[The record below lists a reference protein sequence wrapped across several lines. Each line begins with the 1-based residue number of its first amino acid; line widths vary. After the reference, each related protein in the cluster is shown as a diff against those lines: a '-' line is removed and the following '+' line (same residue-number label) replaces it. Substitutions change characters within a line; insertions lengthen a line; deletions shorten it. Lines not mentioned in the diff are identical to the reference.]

1 MFKDYYAILEIEPPV
16 SEQEIKSA
24 YRKQCLK
31 WHPDKNPD
39 KDTTSIMQD
48 IIEAYIFLKD
58 EEGRKRYDQTYFKF
72 KKDKKEKQQQENF
85 EKATKNKKEEKA
97 KQEYE
102 YEYEFSDEILKK
114 WMSNAKEQAK
124 KMKAEVVDEF
134 KGAVTESGKSIAN
147 YFLYMFLPMLIGF
160 LLIKTCN
167 S

>member
-1 MFKDYYAILEIEPPV
+1 MFKDYYAILEIQPPT

-39 KDTTSIMQD
+39 KDTTPIIQN

-58 EEGRKRYDQTYFKF
+58 EEGRRRYDQTYSKF
-72 KKDKKEKQQQENF
+72 KNETQSNNEFQKSSED
-85 EKATKNKKEEKA
+85 KKEEKTH
-97 KQEYE
+97 QEYE
-102 YEYEFSDEILKK
+102 YQYEFSDEILKK

-124 KMKAEVVDEF
+124 KMKADVIDEF
-134 KGAVTESGKSIAN
+134 KGATVEGGKSIAN
-147 YFLYMFLPMLIGF
+147 YFLYMFLPMLVGF
-160 LLIKTCN
+160 LLIKACN

>member
-1 MFKDYYAILEIEPPV
+1 MFKDYYAILEIEPPI

-39 KDTTSIMQD
+39 RDTTAMMQN

-58 EEGRKRYDQTYFKF
+58 EEGRKRYDQTYYQF
-72 KKDKKEKQQQENF
+72 KKEKMEREDNSNYYENQ
-85 EKATKNKKEEKA
+85 KEENTQ
-97 KQEYE
+97 KQYE
-102 YEYEFSDEILKK
+102 YEFDFSDEILKK

-124 KMKAEVVDEF
+124 KMKAEVIDEF
-134 KGAVTESGKSIAN
+134 KGATMESGKSIAN
-147 YFLYMFLPMLIGF
+147 YFLYMFLPMLVGF
-160 LLIKTCN
+160 LLIKACN

>member
-24 YRKQCLK
+24 YRKQCIK

-39 KDTTSIMQD
+39 RDTTAIMQN

-58 EEGRKRYDQTYFKF
+58 EEGRKRYDQTYSQFR
-72 KKDKKEKQQQENF
+72 KDKNESKEKEYSNEN
-85 EKATKNKKEEKA
+85 A
-97 KQEYE
+97 KQENTQKQYE
-102 YEYEFSDEILKK
+102 YEFDFSDEILKK

-124 KMKAEVVDEF
+124 KMKGDVIDEF
-134 KGAVTESGKSIAN
+134 KGATVEGGKSIAN
-147 YFLYMFLPMLIGF
+147 YFLYMFLPMLVGF
-160 LLIKTCN
+160 LLIKACN

>member
-1 MFKDYYAILEIEPPV
+1 MFKDYYEILEIEPPI

-39 KDTTSIMQD
+39 KDTTSKMQN

-72 KKDKKEKQQQENF
+72 KKDKEETQPKDDSQKSSES
-85 EKATKNKKEEKA
+85 KNEEKT

-102 YEYEFSDEILKK
+102 YEYEFSDEVLKK

-124 KMKAEVVDEF
+124 KIKAEVIDEF
-134 KGAVTESGKSIAN
+134 KGAVTESGKSIGN
-147 YFLYMFLPMLIGF
+147 YFLYMLLPMLMGF
-160 LLIKTCN
+160 LLIKACN

>member
-1 MFKDYYAILEIEPPV
+1 MFKDYYAILELEPPV
-16 SEQEIKSA
+16 SEQEIKTA

-31 WHPDKNPD
+31 WHPDKNPE

-72 KKDKKEKQQQENF
+72 KTDKKVSVKSEQSYYQNNDN
-85 EKATKNKKEEKA
+85 TEE
-97 KQEYE
+97 QNH

-114 WMSNAKEQAK
+114 WMNNAREQAK
-124 KMKAEVVDEF
+124 KMKADVVDEF
-134 KGAVTESGKSIAN
+134 KGATTEGAKSIGN
-147 YFLYMFLPMLIGF
+147 YFIYMLLPMLIGF
-160 LLIKTCN
+160 LLIKACN

>member
-39 KDTTSIMQD
+39 RDTTAMMQN

-58 EEGRKRYDQTYFKF
+58 EEGRKRYDQTYYQFM
-72 KKDKKEKQQQENF
+72 KEKKVREDNSNSFENQ
-85 EKATKNKKEEKA
+85 KEENTQ
-97 KQEYE
+97 KQYE
-102 YEYEFSDEILKK
+102 YEFDFSDEILKK

-124 KMKAEVVDEF
+124 RMKVEVIDEF
-134 KGAVTESGKSIAN
+134 KGATVESGKSIAN
-147 YFLYMFLPMLIGF
+147 YFLYMFLPMLVGY
-160 LLIKTCN
+160 LLIKACN

>member
-24 YRKQCLK
+24 YRKQCIK

-39 KDTTSIMQD
+39 RDTTVIMQN

-58 EEGRKRYDQTYFKF
+58 EEGRKRYDQTYSQFR
-72 KKDKKEKQQQENF
+72 KDKKESKEKEYSNENP
-85 EKATKNKKEEKA
+85 KEENTQ
-97 KQEYE
+97 KQ
-102 YEYEFSDEILKK
+102 YEYEFEFSDEVLKK

-124 KMKAEVVDEF
+124 KMKADVIDEF
-134 KGAVTESGKSIAN
+134 KGATVESGKSIAN
-147 YFLYMFLPMLIGF
+147 YFLYIFLPMLVGF
-160 LLIKTCN
+160 LLIKACN

>member
-16 SEQEIKSA
+16 SEQEIKNT
-24 YRKQCLK
+24 YRKQCIK

-39 KDTTSIMQD
+39 KDTTSIMQN

-72 KKDKKEKQQQENF
+72 KKETIEKQNSSSYNNQ
-85 EKATKNKKEEKA
+85 KEESA
-97 KQEYE
+97 KKQYE
-102 YEYEFSDEILKK
+102 YEYDFSDEVLKK

-124 KMKAEVVDEF
+124 KIKAEVIDEF
-134 KGAVTESGKSIAN
+134 KGATVESVKSIAN
-147 YFLYMFLPMLIGF
+147 YFLYMFLPMLVGF
-160 LLIKTCN
+160 LLIKACK